1 MSNKIG
7 FLNPDVSNA
16 KSADDKMLEKTMKR
30 LKAQKNDALKN
41 EISQA
46 QQQCV
51 KKKDKIPSKKDSQDV
66 ENKINQQFLEA
77 LKNKYVNEE
86 K

>member
-7 FLNPDVSNA
+7 FLNPDAGNG

-41 EISQA
+41 EINQVK
-46 QQQCV
+46 QQCNPA
-51 KKKDKIPSKKDSQDV
+51 KSDKDDV
-66 ENKINQQFLEA
+66 ENKINKQFLEA
-77 LKNKYVNEE
+77 LQEKYE
-86 K
+86 

>member
-7 FLNPDVSNA
+7 FLNPEAGNG

-41 EISQA
+41 EI
-46 QQQCV
+46 
-51 KKKDKIPSKKDSQDV
+51 
-66 ENKINQQFLEA
+66 N
-77 LKNKYVNEE
+77 
-86 K
+86 